1 MMIHDKDLLNYVKFD
16 EKAARLFKI
25 EENNYAI
32 TYFDVQSVAN
42 FYETDIAEAVEK
54 ICESHNVSPE
64 DIDITLEY
72 ADTVEEID
80 RIIKS
85 QKESLRLYEKV
96 GNINRANILRVS
108 IEKLKKRRAE
118 LLEKEAKEKGRV

>member
-16 EKAARLFKI
+16 EKEARLFKI

-108 IEKLKKRRAE
+108 IEKLKKKRAE